1 MIRSLLVALVA
12 AVALQA
18 AELPVTR
25 VVLYKNGLAL
35 FERSGEVKPGEPVRL
50 EFKKSEMDD
59 VLKTLVLDSS
69 GGAISN
75 LRYQLDEPLETRL
88 GQIGLTIKSGVTLAG
103 LLDQLRGAKVLLTAS
118 SGAIDG
124 TIVSGRLS
132 QHAQQAQKQ
141 ELTVLTTAGELRV
154 IDLDGVS
161 AVKLSDDRLQK
172 RVTEA
177 LGAYEQ
183 AQSQERK
190 SLWVE
195 TGGKGGNLLA
205 RYLAPAPAWKST
217 YRLAFL
223 EKPGDKNEAMLEG
236 WAIVE
241 NTSESDW
248 KTVQLTVVSGRP
260 ISFISKLY
268 EPRYVERQSL
278 ELAEVENARPAE
290 YAAALAM
297 TPSAGLASPP
307 APLPAQ
313 ASATDRFERTDGNAL
328 RKSAQRGVVG
338 GVPGGVAG
346 GVVGGIVSGTGGG
359 GYRAGDFSR
368 QFLSPT
374 STVISD
380 TEAQEA
386 GELFEYKFNQPAS
399 VKAGESLLIPFVQ
412 QKISARQVYIWNQSE
427 GAHPQRAAELKNNT
441 GKTLDGGPV
450 TVYGPEGYT
459 GESLLSTLKAGD
471 KRFITFA
478 VDLGTK
484 VTTKFDSSSEV
495 VRSVKAERGVITT
508 KTAIEQ
514 RTTYTISNVDAKEK
528 ALLISH
534 PVQGELTL
542 LSPKP
547 EEKTAERYLF
557 AAAVPATGTV
567 SLTVAE
573 ERPLQESISIFP
585 MPADQIIA
593 WMSGRKFT
601 AETKKRLEPILA
613 KKREAAAVEAD
624 IQKDEKR
631 LTSLTADENRLRSSI
646 GTLNQV
652 PGQQDQV
659 QRYATD
665 LAKKEN
671 EIQAAHARIDD
682 ARKRQATLEE
692 ELATLVEKLSF

>member
-1 MIRSLLVALVA
+1 MIRFLLTLA
-12 AVALQA
+12 AVAVTLQA

-59 VLKTLVLDSS
+59 VLKTLVLDAS
-69 GGAISN
+69 GGTITH
-75 LRYQLDEPLETRL
+75 LRYQLDEPLQTRL
-88 GQIGLTIKSGVTLAG
+88 GEIGLTIQPGVTLAG
-103 LLDQLRGAKVLLTAS
+103 LLDQMRGAKVTLTAA
-118 SGAIDG
+118 SGVIEG
-124 TIVSGRLS
+124 SVISGRLS

-141 ELTVLTTAGELRV
+141 ELTILTTAGEMRV

-161 AVKLSDDRLQK
+161 AVKLSDDQLQK
-172 RVTEA
+172 RLTEA
-177 LGAYEQ
+177 LGAYQQ

-195 TGGKGGNLLA
+195 TAGKSGSLLA
-205 RYLAPAPAWKST
+205 RYLVPAPTWKST

-248 KTVQLTVVSGRP
+248 KNVELTVVSGRP

-268 EPRYVERQSL
+268 EPKYVARQPL
-278 ELAEVENARPAE
+278 ELAEADNALPAE
-290 YAAALAM
+290 YAAA
-297 TPSAGLASPP
+297 P
-307 APLPAQ
+307 APLNAPMARME
-313 ASATDRFERTDGNAL
+313 SATG
-328 RKSAQRGVVG
+328 GVVG
-338 GVPGGVAG
+338 GVPGGVPGKAMARSKRIAADS
-346 GVVGGIVSGTGGG
+346 V
-359 GYRAGDFSR
+359 R
-368 QFLSPT
+368 QLQEAT
-374 STVISD
+374 STIIAD
-380 TEAQEA
+380 TETREA
-386 GELFEYKFNQPAS
+386 GELFEYRFGQPAS
-399 VKAGESLLIPFVQ
+399 VKAGESLLLPFVQ
-412 QKISARQVYIWNQSE
+412 QKISARQVYIWNSSE
-427 GAHPQRAAELKNNT
+427 GAHPQRAAELKNTT

-450 TVYGPEGYT
+450 TVYAPEGYT

-484 VTTKFDSSSEV
+484 VTTKFDTSSEM

-508 KTAIEQ
+508 KTAVEQ

-534 PVQGELTL
+534 PVEGNLEL

-547 EEKTAERYLF
+547 DEKSAERYLF
-557 AAAVPATGTV
+557 AATVPAAGTA

-573 ERPLQESISIFP
+573 ERPLQESISILP

-593 WMSGRKFT
+593 WMSARKIT
-601 AETKKRLEPILA
+601 AETKKRLEPIVA
-613 KKREAAAVEAD
+613 KKREAAAVAID
-624 IQKDEKR
+624 IQRDEKR
-631 LTSLTADENRLRSSI
+631 AATLESDENRLRSSI
-646 GTLNQV
+646 QTLNSV
-652 PGQQDQV
+652 PGQQEQV

-665 LAKKEN
+665 LSKKEN
-671 EIQAAHARIDD
+671 EIQGVRARLED
-682 ARKRQATLEE
+682 ARKKQAALEE